1 MSRKGCKTSLTTTVC
16 PWGGPLATNAHEDE
30 TSGKKILDSV
40 LAMASTLPDSARR
53 VAVFDADGTLW
64 RGDVGDLHLE
74 YLVSSGLLGMAPGVE
89 VLNRYQALCAEDVDG
104 GYAYATSVMS
114 GLELGQVQEAAHRVW
129 ETHDAQWMQPVT
141 ELLRSLTS
149 LGWEAWIVSAS
160 NRWMVEIAVESLPV
174 MPERVLGME
183 VQVEGGR
190 LTEQLLPPITNG
202 HGKVEAIRER
212 IGVQPVLAVG
222 NSVHDAP
229 MLDHA
234 LLGILVSGGPEAMAA
249 DLAAL
254 AATSGWTP
262 WDLAPRNP

>member
-1 MSRKGCKTSLTTTVC
+1 MKE
-16 PWGGPLATNAHEDE
+16 WDE
-30 TSGKKILDSV
+30 ITARIEEARS
-40 LAMASTLPDSARR
+40 ASDDRG

-64 RGDVGDLHLE
+64 GEDLGERHLKVMEARGVLSASPPYGSVYEE
-74 YLVSSGLLGMAPGVE
+74 YLQRCEMDTDE
-89 VLNRYQALCAEDVDG
+89 
-104 GYAYATSVMS
+104 GYAWALTAMTGVPEQTVTDAAILAW
-114 GLELGQVQEAAHRVW
+114 GAHR
-129 ETHDAQWMQPVT
+129 
-141 ELLRSLTS
+141 ELVPEGIHALFRWLESR
-149 LGWEAWIVSAS
+149 EIEIWIVSAS

-222 NSVHDAP
+222 NSVHDAA
-229 MLDHA
+229 MLNHA
-234 LLGILVSGGPEAMAA
+234 LLGILVSGGPEPMAA

-262 WDLAPRNP
+262 WDLAAHNG